1 MTNETFLLMS
11 DEEKSRKFKTT
22 LKNRTNNLLT
32 DEEINIIMF
41 NIPLKKQYVIRVYN
55 DPIEFQSNL
64 MLSESYGSK
73 TLLGSMVAGAN
84 EEIRGLFSD
93 SKTAAIITKKN
104 SAQEIYCIH
113 IYIPLC
119 KEAKMY
125 G

>member
-11 DEEKSRKFKTT
+11 DEEKSRKFKTA

-84 EEIRGLFSD
+84 EEIRSLFSD

-104 SAQEIYCIH
+104 SAQGIYCIH

>member
-11 DEEKSRKFKTT
+11 DEEKSRKFKTA

-84 EEIRGLFSD
+84 EEIRSLFSD

>member
-1 MTNETFLLMS
+1 MWLVDAYNY
-11 DEEKSRKFKTT
+11 
-22 LKNRTNNLLT
+22 LT
-32 DEEINIIMF
+32 EF
-41 NIPLKKQYVIRVYN
+41 NVVSIAVRLVAA
-55 DPIEFQSNL
+55 
-64 MLSESYGSK
+64 

-84 EEIRGLFSD
+84 EEIRSLFSD

>member
-11 DEEKSRKFKTT
+11 DEEKSRKFKTA

-84 EEIRGLFSD
+84 EEIRSLFSD

-104 SAQEIYCIH
+104 LAQEIYCIH

>member
-11 DEEKSRKFKTT
+11 DEEKSRKFKTA
-22 LKNRTNNLLT
+22 LKNRTNNQLT

-84 EEIRGLFSD
+84 EEIRSLFSD

>member
-11 DEEKSRKFKTT
+11 DEEKSRKFKTA

-84 EEIRGLFSD
+84 EEICSLFSA

>member
-11 DEEKSRKFKTT
+11 DEEKSRKFKTA

-64 MLSESYGSK
+64 TLSESYGSK

-84 EEIRGLFSD
+84 EEIRSLFSD

>member
-11 DEEKSRKFKTT
+11 DEEKSRKLKTA

-84 EEIRGLFSD
+84 EEIRSLFSD

>member
-11 DEEKSRKFKTT
+11 DEEKRRKFKTA
-22 LKNRTNNLLT
+22 LKNITNNLLT
-32 DEEINIIMF
+32 EEEISIIMF

-55 DPIEFQSNL
+55 DPVEFQSNL
-64 MLSESYGSK
+64 MLSESYDSK

-84 EEIRGLFSD
+84 DEIRSLFSD
-93 SKTAAIITKKN
+93 SKTAAILTKKD

-113 IYIPLC
+113 IYIPLF

>member
-11 DEEKSRKFKTT
+11 DEEKSRKFKTA

-41 NIPLKKQYVIRVYN
+41 NIPLKKQYVIRVYD

-84 EEIRGLFSD
+84 EEIRSLFSD

>member
-73 TLLGSMVAGAN
+73 TLLGSIVAGAN
-84 EEIRGLFSD
+84 EEIRSLFSD